1 MEEFLLV
8 FRRDN
13 TTTTTQPS
21 PEEIQASLKPWQDW
35 VNSIAAQNKLARPPQ
50 RWSAEGRVL
59 KQNNV
64 VTNGPYAEIK
74 ESIGGLLFIKAADFD
89 EAVAIAQ
96 GCPILQSPWNGNVE
110 VRMAVP
116 ADSSR

>member
-13 TTTTTQPS
+13 ITKEEQPS
-21 PEEIQASLKPWQDW
+21 PEQMQAAIKPWQDW
-35 VNSIAAQNKLARPPQ
+35 IGGIAAQNKLAAVPQ
-50 RWSAEGRVL
+50 RWSAEGRVI
-59 KQNNV
+59 KPSNV

-74 ESIGGLLFIKAADFD
+74 ESIGGLLFIKATSFD
-89 EAVAIAQ
+89 EAVEIAK

-110 VRMAVP
+110 VRMAVNP
-116 ADSSR
+116 DSTN